1 MESAK
6 KMIPGLQV
14 SIDYIL
20 QKSLTL
26 AKAARQGEVDIIY
39 FRRRFFSE
47 VRIRNPI
54 IYDALVADKFRRYN
68 QLGYD
73 VPMDKIKPD
82 LTDLQVC
89 SKFFL

>member
-1 MESAK
+1 
-6 KMIPGLQV
+6 MIPGLQV

-26 AKAARQGEVDIIY
+26 TRAAHQQVVSTSR
-39 FRRRFFSE
+39 FRNRFFSE

-82 LTDLQVC
+82 LADLQVC
-89 SKFFL
+89 RKFFP